1 MRSRLTQQ
9 AGVAVRKL
17 RLSKGWTLAQL
28 SDRSGVPLST
38 LSKLELGQSSLTY
51 DKLMRICQALEVDP
65 GLSLLREADTA
76 PTSSARRSVTRAG
89 EGQSHVIGPHP
100 ARLAA
105 PDLLSKS
112 FSPLLLDLIPANA
125 GQPPRLHTLSGD
137 AYVYVLEGE
146 VVLFTRVYAPLQ
158 LAAGDSV
165 YFDGAMDHALAPANG
180 AASRALLIIAGD
192 EAERMKPNEDE

>member
-28 SDRSGVPLST
+28 SERSGVPLST

-65 GLSLLREADTA
+65 GLSLLRDTTAA
-76 PTSSARRSVTRAG
+76 PPVPSARRSVARAG
-89 EGQSHVIGPHP
+89 EGQASMLGPHLG
-100 ARLAA
+100 RLIA

-112 FSPLLLDLIPANA
+112 FSPLVLDLAADAPPASM
-125 GQPPRLHTLSGD
+125 QTLPGD
-137 AYVYVLEGE
+137 AYVYTLEGE
-146 VVLFTRVYAPLQ
+146 AVLLTRVYAPLRM
-158 LAAGDSV
+158 AAGDSA
-165 YFDGAMDHALAPANG
+165 YFDGAMEHALAAANG
-180 AASRALLIIAGD
+180 APAKVLLIVAGD
-192 EAERMKPNEDE
+192 GIGRAEER

>member
-65 GLSLLREADTA
+65 GLSLLRETETA
-76 PTSSARRSVTRAG
+76 PVASARRSVARAG
-89 EGQSHVIGPHP
+89 EGQRLVLGPHP
-100 ARLAA
+100 ACMVA

-112 FSPLLLDLIPANA
+112 FSPLVLELAVAEQPA
-125 GQPPRLHTLSGD
+125 QMHTLAGD

-146 VVLFTRVYAPLQ
+146 ALLFTRVYAPLR
-158 LAAGDSV
+158 LATGDSV
-165 YFDGAMDHALAPANG
+165 YFDGAMNHALAAANG
-180 AASRALLIIAGD
+180 ATARALLIIAGN
-192 EAERMKPNEDE
+192 EAERAKSDGED